1 MLSLS
6 QGSEL
11 KQSNGGSNNS
21 NTAIMIPVEYEGDN
35 KRRRRRDNEK
45 DEKDE
50 EEEEND
56 PVMKYIKEKREEKV
70 QEEEMKKREE
80 ELVRRFR
87 TSAFRQK
94 MKLFG
99 IALVSNVVFLTFLW
113 VLPGNF
119 VHFIFLGY
127 IVIGALPKFFFG
139 SILMAHKPHVRDK
152 PPNKNKGNKKKKQKK
167 QSVSSKLKKIF
178 SQNKK
183 GRASKVKSKGY
194 VKLKDHESDGDEE
207 EEEDEMKHLNVRT
220 SDNSDSSNS
229 SSSSSSESEEDEE
242 RMCADP
248 GPEKDRV
255 WNISAPTFKC
265 TGCGSD
271 VMGWEFCR
279 ECGKRVDGE
288 HPILVTAC
296 CTVHHE
302 DDKGI
307 DGGVR
312 SFETSDLPF
321 RRKYL
326 QLVYIVDGR
335 YSRGGKLDFQ
345 QRDTVRFLLSR
356 LYGVPD
362 SAIANGGE
370 DEVVTVT
377 DPETGALQ
385 PTVLEKDGTAVYR
398 GTMNEMPF
406 VVLVKRMNCG
416 KRDSHRMFFEYMDER
431 CGVLEKTAVGILFM
445 DSDTVL
451 TWDDGRRDSLKSL
464 YLGLAKR
471 RNIGGAC
478 GEIEVQNWTMNPIT
492 MMQHFEYKSNQF
504 LAKTAENWFGMVT
517 CLPGAF
523 SMVRPQALEMV
534 LNEYLA
540 ESQNVTQYHIH
551 PHLPTQML
559 IHSLIRSGKRTS

>member
-1 MLSLS
+1 MLSSSQDSGLKLS
-6 QGSEL
+6 GD
-11 KQSNGGSNNS
+11 GDS
-21 NTAIMIPVEYEGDN
+21 NTIILFSGDDRKLEKEG
-35 KRRRRRDNEK
+35 K
-45 DEKDE
+45 DDD
-50 EEEEND
+50 END
-56 PVMKYIKEKREEKV
+56 PVLKYIQEKREEKIL
-70 QEEEMKKREE
+70 EEEMKRREE

-87 TSAFRQK
+87 TNAFRQK

-99 IALVSNVVFLTFLW
+99 IALVSNVAFLTLLW

-119 VHFIFLGY
+119 VHVIFLGY
-127 IVIGALPKFFFG
+127 IIIGALPKFIFG

-152 PPNKNKGNKKKKQKK
+152 PPNKDKKKKKK
-167 QSVSSKLKKIF
+167 KNRLKKLF
-178 SQNKK
+178 SKDKKKRSKKKK
-183 GRASKVKSKGY
+183 GGY
-194 VKLKDHESDGDEE
+194 VRL
-207 EEEDEMKHLNVRT
+207 EDSKN
-220 SDNSDSSNS
+220 SDNDSEYSNS
-229 SSSSSSESEEDEE
+229 DKEVDEAGKSAL
-242 RMCADP
+242 ADP
-248 GPEKDRV
+248 ERGDRV
-255 WNISAPTFKC
+255 WCISAPAFKC
-265 TGCGSD
+265 ARCESD

-312 SFETSDLPF
+312 SFEVSELPF
-321 RRKYL
+321 KRKYL

-335 YSRGGKLDFQ
+335 YSRGGSLDFQ

-377 DPETGALQ
+377 DPETGAPQ
-385 PTVLEKDGTAVYR
+385 PTVLEGDGTAVYR

-406 VVLVKRMNCG
+406 VVLVKRMNRG
-416 KRDSHRMFFEYMDER
+416 KRDSHRMFFEYMDEK

-451 TWDDGRRDSLKSL
+451 TWDDERRDSLKNL

-478 GEIEVQNWTMNPIT
+478 GEIEVQNWSMNPIT

-540 ESQNVTQYHIH
+540 ESQNV
-551 PHLPTQML
+551 
-559 IHSLIRSGKRTS
+559 K

>member
-6 QGSEL
+6 QDSGMKLSSGDDDSDTIIFVSE
-11 KQSNGGSNNS
+11 
-21 NTAIMIPVEYEGDN
+21 D
-35 KRRRRRDNEK
+35 
-45 DEKDE
+45 DE
-50 EEEEND
+50 EKKTGKVRKRKRGNAIIVDGKKEEDEEENDEEEND
-56 PVMKYIKEKREEKV
+56 PVMKYIQEKREEKI
-70 QEEEMKKREE
+70 QEDEMKRREE

-87 TSAFRQK
+87 TNAFRQK

-99 IALVSNVVFLTFLW
+99 IALVSNVVFLTLLW

-119 VHFIFLGY
+119 VHAIFLGY
-127 IVIGALPKFFFG
+127 ILIGALPKFLFG

-152 PPNKNKGNKKKKQKK
+152 PPNKDKKKKKK
-167 QSVSSKLKKIF
+167 RKK
-178 SQNKK
+178 
-183 GRASKVKSKGY
+183 
-194 VKLKDHESDGDEE
+194 EE
-207 EEEDEMKHLNVRT
+207 EESNRLKKLFSRSKRGKKKRKKRKGGYVQLETEEKD
-220 SDNSDSSNS
+220 SDNEYLS
-229 SSSSSSESEEDEE
+229 SEEDEKDE
-242 RMCADP
+242 
-248 GPEKDRV
+248 EKRILESGKATDRV
-255 WNISAPTFKC
+255 WRISAPAFKC
-265 TGCGSD
+265 ARCESD

-312 SFETSDLPF
+312 SFEVSELPF
-321 RRKYL
+321 KRKYL

-335 YSRGGKLDFQ
+335 YSRGGSLDFQ

-356 LYGVPD
+356 LYGIPD

-370 DEVVTVT
+370 DEVVTMT
-377 DPETGALQ
+377 DPATGTPQ
-385 PTVLEKDGTAVYR
+385 PTILEADGTAVYR
-398 GTMNEMPF
+398 GAMNEMPF
-406 VVLVKRMNCG
+406 VVLVKRINCG
-416 KRDSHRMFFEYMDER
+416 KRDSHRMFFEYMDEGR
-431 CGVLEKTAVGILFM
+431 GVLEKTAVGILFM

-451 TWDDGRRDSLKSL
+451 TWDDERRDSLKNL

-478 GEIEVQNWTMNPIT
+478 GEIEVQNWSANPIT

-523 SMVRPQALEMV
+523 SMVRPQAMEMV

-540 ESQNVTQYHIH
+540 DSQNVK
-551 PHLPTQML
+551 
-559 IHSLIRSGKRTS
+559 IHSKKSMIDLFNFALIYFDLYRYGKRTSWIWAKTGR